1 MVKIFNNSDHQ
12 ISNIY
17 KNCIIDGDIHILK
30 KSNSLNEIINYSK
43 SIIYKH
49 FNGFQDVQR
58 AQEKIEV
65 KDYVEIITKIKNDF
79 TNSIE
84 TDQLMASMLQKLNL
98 QNEDIFF
105 DKPKIRIVTYNKYLE
120 SGAGYVFKPHRD
132 PWYAGPISQLNF
144 WFPIF
149 DIDLNSTFAIY
160 PNYWRKKILN
170 SSENF
175 DYDIWKEKFRYTAN
189 KHIKTDTRNHP
200 LALEDIDKSNEYKID
215 CNAGDLVVFSG
226 CHLHGTIPNISNK
239 TRFSIDFRIISKDLL
254 EKNIGINID
263 SKSTGSTISDFKN
276 SLNLKNYSLSNIK

>member
-1 MVKIFNNSDHQ
+1 MVKIFSNSDYQ

-30 KSNSLNEIINYSK
+30 ESNSLNEIINYSK
-43 SIIYKH
+43 NIIYKH
-49 FNGFQDVQR
+49 FNGLQDVQR
-58 AQEKIEV
+58 AQEKIDV
-65 KDYVEIITKIKNDF
+65 KDYVEIIMKIKNDF

-105 DKPKIRIVTYNKYLE
+105 DKPKIRVATYNKYLE

-132 PWYAGPISQLNF
+132 SWYAGPISQLNF

-160 PNYWRKKILN
+160 PNYWGKKILN

-175 DYDIWKEKFRYTAN
+175 DYDLWKEKFRYTAN

-200 LALEDIDKSNEYKID
+200 LALEEVDKSNEFRID
-215 CNAGDLVVFSG
+215 CSAGDLVVFSG
-226 CHLHGTIPNISNK
+226 CHLHGTIPNVSNK
-239 TRFSIDFRIISKDLL
+239 TRFSIDFRIISKDLF
-254 EKNIGINID
+254 ERNVGINID
-263 SKSTGSTISDFKN
+263 SKSIGSTISDFKN
-276 SLNLKNYSLSNIK
+276 SLNLKNYSLSNNK